1 MEKNIANL
9 EIKSIPLTQL
19 QGWDKNPREITDEN
33 FRRLKR
39 DLVKYAM
46 LTPLIVDG
54 RDMKTV
60 LGGNMRLKALR
71 ELADEYKITTVTC
84 NIVHPADDN
93 EAIMMALKDNESFG
107 KYIKV
112 KLAELTSNIAEA
124 QEIQISIKEIEIERL
139 KPIEPEEDDYEPP
152 EDLESMVEK
161 GDLWILGEHRLVCGD
176 STDPEVV
183 KLVLD
188 NEKSNMV
195 FTDPPYGMGFEGSI
209 GGDGKKG
216 YNSRHGKIINDE
228 APDDDLLDGMM
239 TNIKNFNKGAF
250 YITYWRLGIRTIL
263 NALARNNLPFRNMI
277 IWHKNHL
284 NLSNSDYKS
293 IYEPMIL
300 GWDYDYEPVF
310 YGWGEEHKF
319 FGEKG
324 ATDIWDVDGLTTV
337 WEIDRTKKNT
347 LHSTMKPIRLCGR
360 AILNSTRM
368 FETVLDLFGGS
379 GSTLIA
385 CEQTGRK
392 CRIIELDEHYCDVI
406 IDRYKTFKETDLGI
420 SVIRNGKKLTLEEA
434 RDGKGK
440 KTRAD

>member
-9 EIKSIPLTQL
+9 EIKTIPLTQL
-19 QGWDKNPREITDEN
+19 QGWDKNPREITDDN

-71 ELADEYKITTVTC
+71 ELANEYNITTV
-84 NIVHPADDN
+84 
-93 EAIMMALKDNESFG
+93 G

-112 KLAELTSNIAEA
+112 KLAELTQRIPEA
-124 QEIQISIKEIEIERL
+124 QEVQISIKEIEIERL

-152 EDLESMVEK
+152 EDLEPMAQK

-216 YNSRHGKIINDE
+216 YNSKHGKIINDD
-228 APDDDLLDGMM
+228 APDDDLLDGMIN
-239 TNIKNFNKGAF
+239 NIKQFNKGAF

-293 IYEPMIL
+293 LYEPMIL

-324 ATDIWDVDGLTTV
+324 AT
-337 WEIDRTKKNT
+337 KNT

-440 KTRAD
+440 TARTN